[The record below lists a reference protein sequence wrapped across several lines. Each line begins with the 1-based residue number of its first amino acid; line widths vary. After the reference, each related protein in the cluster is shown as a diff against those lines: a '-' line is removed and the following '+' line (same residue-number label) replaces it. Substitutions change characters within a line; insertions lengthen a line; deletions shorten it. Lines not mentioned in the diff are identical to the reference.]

1 MGRRGRLDLS
11 LGPALDALL
20 SERNVT
26 RAASRL
32 GVTQSAASH
41 ALRKL
46 REHFD
51 DELLVRAPSGFVLT
65 ERAERLADAVRR
77 SLEVLE
83 DVDRQRDFDPATTR
97 RSFTLVMAD
106 FVALVLLPG
115 LLARI
120 TAEAPGIEIVVRP
133 LTADSE
139 RALENGSV
147 DLLVASARSTPA
159 GCLRQKILEDGW
171 VCLVRRDHPVVREG
185 LDRARFA
192 ALSHVLVAP
201 RGSTQGAVDEAL
213 EDLGLSRNIAV
224 RVPQLH
230 LGAFLVARSDLV
242 MTTIAAAGRVVAQHL
257 PLAVLDVPLDLP
269 RMTWVQLWHERNRR
283 DQGHAFLRRA
293 VADASKERALTPAS
307 AGDTRR
313 P

>member
-1 MGRRGRLDLS
+1 
-11 LGPALDALL
+11 
-20 SERNVT
+20 
-26 RAASRL
+26 
-32 GVTQSAASH
+32 
-41 ALRKL
+41 
-46 REHFD
+46 
-51 DELLVRAPSGFVLT
+51 
-65 ERAERLADAVRR
+65 
-77 SLEVLE
+77 
-83 DVDRQRDFDPATTR
+83 
-97 RSFTLVMAD
+97 MAD

-269 RMTWVQLWHERNRR
+269 RMTWVQLWHERHRR
-283 DQGHAFLRRA
+283 DDGHAFLRRA